1 MPPRKKFARLDTW
14 LDGIQAMPPCNKFVH
29 LDSWLDGVGPRP
41 PPAKASR
48 AASSPSAKLHL
59 FARADSFLDVVG
71 GGAATFG
78 VSSGASAITEIGP
91 TTTEELLMSPLAFV
105 QMLERKNEIA
115 FRNVTQLIPL
125 LSWHTHFSGVNF
137 DYLSTV
143 FIVEAL
149 AIVGVKIQLPEY
161 LHACDI
167 APPALRALAY
177 APVQSGGA
185 QACVQ

>member
-1 MPPRKKFARLDTW
+1 MPPCKKFAR
-14 LDGIQAMPPCNKFVH
+14 

-48 AASSPSAKLHL
+48 AASSSSAKLLL
-59 FARADSFLDVVG
+59 FARADSFLDVVDAG

-177 APVQSGGA
+177 APVQSGGPSM
-185 QACVQ
+185 CSMTCWPGSP